1 MMISKKEFYT
11 QGNTCPVR
19 VVLYDNPDVVP
30 KACILY
36 FHGGGLLYGHSD
48 DLPRTHLER
57 LTSTGYPVA
66 SFEYPLAPAADL
78 RMILSSV
85 TYSINHYL
93 CHPEQYV
100 SHKLPYVLFG
110 RSAGAYLC
118 LIAAAHGVLA
128 EKPAGIL
135 SYYGY
140 GFLCD
145 NWFETKS
152 SYYASL
158 PAVSE
163 NCLKAIPSEIH
174 TSGDLD
180 THYSVYVYARQTGKW
195 KSLIYKGREKFFYL
209 DYSLRTCRVRCLL
222 PIAPAIRTYRM
233 RSFWR
238 FAINIIHPAFSAPE
252 TPTTLTGMRLPRIQQ
267 SCWTRRWPFSKK
279 QSTSYQKS
287 IKRSHS
293 TIYNP

>member
-1 MMISKKEFYT
+1 M
-11 QGNTCPVR
+11 PVR
-19 VVLYDNPDVVP
+19 SASFCTAIPDVVP

-36 FHGGGLLYGHSD
+36 FHGGGLLLRPLGGSA
-48 DLPRTHLER
+48 THTPEAAHKR
-57 LTSTGYPVA
+57 GYPVA

-180 THYSVYVYARQTGKW
+180 THYSVYV
-195 KSLIYKGREKFFYL
+195 
-209 DYSLRTCRVRCLL
+209 
-222 PIAPAIRTYRM
+222 
-233 RSFWR
+233 
-238 FAINIIHPAFSAPE
+238 
-252 TPTTLTGMRLPRIQQ
+252 
-267 SCWTRRWPFSKK
+267 
-279 QSTSYQKS
+279 
-287 IKRSHS
+287 
-293 TIYNP
+293 

>member
-1 MMISKKEFYT
+1 MISKKEFYT
-11 QGNTCPVR
+11 QGNACPVR
-19 VVLYDNPDVVP
+19 VVLYDNPDIVP

-57 LTSTGYPVA
+57 LTSAGYPVA

-158 PAVSE
+158 PRGIGELSESHSIRNPHIRRSGYPLQRLCIRPPDREMEIPDLQRPGKIFLSRLLSADVRFPAVSAV
-163 NCLKAIPSEIH
+163 CCPLH
-174 TSGDLD
+174 RRSGR
-180 THYSVYVYARQTGKW
+180 TVCGVSGA
-195 KSLIYKGREKFFYL
+195 
-209 DYSLRTCRVRCLL
+209 LR
-222 PIAPAIRTYRM
+222 
-233 RSFWR
+233 
-238 FAINIIHPAFSAPE
+238 
-252 TPTTLTGMRLPRIQQ
+252 
-267 SCWTRRWPFSKK
+267 
-279 QSTSYQKS
+279 
-287 IKRSHS
+287 
-293 TIYNP
+293 

>member
-11 QGNTCPVR
+11 QGNACPVR
-19 VVLYDNPDVVP
+19 VVLYGNPDVVP

-36 FHGGGLLYGHSD
+36 FHGGGLLYGHSE
-48 DLPRTHLER
+48 DLPRTHLEW

-118 LIAAAHGVLA
+118 LMAAAHGVLA

-209 DYSLRTCRVRCLL
+209 DYSLRTCDFLPCPLFAAHCTGDPDVPYAEFLALCDKYHPSRFLCAGNTHDFDRDETSPDTAKLL
-222 PIAPAIRTYRM
+222 DETL
-233 RSFWR
+233 
-238 FAINIIHPAFSAPE
+238 AF
-252 TPTTLTGMRLPRIQQ
+252 L
-267 SCWTRRWPFSKK
+267 KK
-279 QSTSYQKS
+279 TV
-287 IKRSHS
+287 
-293 TIYNP
+293 N

>member
-1 MMISKKEFYT
+1 MISKKEFYT
-11 QGNTCPVR
+11 QGNACPVR
-19 VVLYDNPDVVP
+19 VVLYDNPDIVP

-57 LTSTGYPVA
+57 LTSAGYPVA

-135 SYYGY
+135 STTDTAFCATTG
-140 GFLCD
+140 LRQ
-145 NWFETKS
+145 
-152 SYYASL
+152 
-158 PAVSE
+158 
-163 NCLKAIPSEIH
+163 KAAITPLSPR
-174 TSGDLD
+174 
-180 THYSVYVYARQTGKW
+180 YR
-195 KSLIYKGREKFFYL
+195 
-209 DYSLRTCRVRCLL
+209 RTV
-222 PIAPAIRTYRM
+222 
-233 RSFWR
+233 
-238 FAINIIHPAFSAPE
+238 
-252 TPTTLTGMRLPRIQQ
+252 
-267 SCWTRRWPFSKK
+267 
-279 QSTSYQKS
+279 
-287 IKRSHS
+287 
-293 TIYNP
+293 

>member
-19 VVLYDNPDVVP
+19 VVLYDNPDIVP

-57 LTSTGYPVA
+57 LTSAGYPVA

-195 KSLIYKGREKFFYL
+195 KSLIYKGRENFL
-209 DYSLRTCRVRCLL
+209 SRLLSADDAISCRVRCLL

-267 SCWTRRWPFSKK
+267 SCMDETLAFLKK
-279 QSTSYQKS
+279 NSQLV
-287 IKRSHS
+287 IK
-293 TIYNP
+293 NL

>member
-1 MMISKKEFYT
+1 MISKKEFYT
-11 QGNTCPVR
+11 QGNACPVC

-110 RSAGAYLC
+110 RSAR
-118 LIAAAHGVLA
+118 
-128 EKPAGIL
+128 
-135 SYYGY
+135 
-140 GFLCD
+140 
-145 NWFETKS
+145 
-152 SYYASL
+152 SL
-158 PAVSE
+158 PLPDRRCSR
-163 NCLKAIPSEIH
+163 S
-174 TSGDLD
+174 SG
-180 THYSVYVYARQTGKW
+180 RK
-195 KSLIYKGREKFFYL
+195 
-209 DYSLRTCRVRCLL
+209 
-222 PIAPAIRTYRM
+222 
-233 RSFWR
+233 
-238 FAINIIHPAFSAPE
+238 
-252 TPTTLTGMRLPRIQQ
+252 
-267 SCWTRRWPFSKK
+267 TRR
-279 QSTSYQKS
+279 
-287 IKRSHS
+287 
-293 TIYNP
+293 NPLLLRIRLSVRQLV